1 MLAPLLIMLREGL
14 EAALVVVII
23 AAYLA
28 RTGRGGW
35 IGAVWVGVQLAVAL
49 SLFVGAALQFLHA
62 GFPQKTQEGFEA
74 LVALVAVAVL
84 VWMVFWMR
92 AAARSIRGALE
103 RDVDAA
109 FAQGAPAEG
118 PGRRT
123 IWALIALSFFAVARE
138 GLESVFFL
146 LAIFQQSS
154 GPAAPLSALA
164 GLALAVALGFGLYS
178 GGMRLNLRRFF
189 RLSGLF
195 ILFVAAGLFS
205 GALRS
210 LHEAGLW
217 NLWQAPAWDLSQILP
232 GSSVLGSV
240 LAALLGYHESPSQ
253 GELVAWALF
262 LALTLPLF
270 LRPVA
275 PPAEPQKA

>member
-35 IGAVWVGVQLAVAL
+35 IGAVWVGVLLAVAL
-49 SLFVGAALQFLHA
+49 SLFVGAGLQFLHA

-109 FAQGAPAEG
+109 FTKVTPAEG
-118 PGRRT
+118 PGHRT

-146 LAIFQQSS
+146 LAIFQQSP

-253 GELVAWALF
+253 GELAAWALF

-275 PPAEPQKA
+275 PAAEPQKA